1 MTERTSHLRPIPR
14 SDLQTP
20 FVALPDLA
28 TLFTRRAD
36 RFAAQ
41 AEGHEL
47 APYLRF
53 VAGLTQAQAALL
65 PHLPDLTP
73 IADDV
78 AERAAAHGM
87 PLIDRARL
95 IDDNVLAE
103 TIARFLAAI
112 GPIAMPAVAAAAVAR
127 LRSETAARRQHL
139 SNALEDAVAGD
150 AIAEHIFIAAALQLH
165 AARLAALLPP
175 KILRPVG
182 TGICPACGGAP
193 VASVLVD
200 RPAAHNARYCVCA
213 TCATQW
219 NTVRV
224 SCVLCGSTD
233 GIAYYHIEGRDD
245 GISAETCESCRGY
258 VKLLSQ
264 VEYPNLDPVVDDVA
278 SLALDLELQDAGW
291 RRGGVNP
298 FLTGY

>member
-1 MTERTSHLRPIPR
+1 
-14 SDLQTP
+14 
-20 FVALPDLA
+20 
-28 TLFTRRAD
+28 
-36 RFAAQ
+36 
-41 AEGHEL
+41 
-47 APYLRF
+47 
-53 VAGLTQAQAALL
+53 
-65 PHLPDLTP
+65 
-73 IADDV
+73 
-78 AERAAAHGM
+78 
-87 PLIDRARL
+87 
-95 IDDNVLAE
+95 
-103 TIARFLAAI
+103 
-112 GPIAMPAVAAAAVAR
+112 MPALAAAAVAR

-175 KILRPVG
+175 KIMRPVG

-233 GIAYYHIEGRDD
+233 GIAYFHIEDRDD

-278 SLALDLELQDAGW
+278 SLFLIEGVAGVTFFTLLVLLT
-291 RRGGVNP
+291 GGVASP
-298 FLTGY
+298 FFFGYFLVVAAAALVTGGGASLVLAAPSPPRISAAAGHKNGSSYTSEEVVVVAVNVMALWLLSYLASVVAGEQRRT

>member
-28 TLFTRRAD
+28 TLFTRRAN
-36 RFAAQ
+36 RFAVQ
-41 AEGHEL
+41 AERHEL

-53 VAGLTQAQAALL
+53 VAGLAQAQEALL
-65 PHLPDLTP
+65 PHLPNLTP
-73 IADDV
+73 IANGV

-127 LRSETAARRQHL
+127 LRSETGARRQHL

-175 KILRPVG
+175 KIMRPVG

-278 SLALDLELQDAGW
+278 SLALDLKLQDAGW